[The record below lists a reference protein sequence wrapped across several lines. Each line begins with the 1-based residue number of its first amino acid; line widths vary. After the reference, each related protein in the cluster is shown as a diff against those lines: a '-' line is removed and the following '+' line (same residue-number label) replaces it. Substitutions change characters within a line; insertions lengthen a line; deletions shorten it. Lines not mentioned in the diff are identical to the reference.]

1 MSKNEE
7 GKQAA
12 DPVTFKLQRYGSGT
26 TKYRLIKLLLDN
38 FIPWTQEKET
48 YSPTQW
54 ERIC

>member
-26 TKYRLIKLLLDN
+26 TKYRPTKLLLDN
-38 FIPWTQEKET
+38 FIPCTQEKET

-54 ERIC
+54 KMIC